1 MNPKCLENLRP
12 GQSPGRTPGKTP
24 PTTLVSVRVPN
35 HLLVLI
41 DASAGD
47 HGRKRSTEI
56 IAALSEKYEGAYSR
70 MGDTKADRLK

>member
-35 HLLVLI
+35 HLLMLI
-41 DASAGD
+41 DASAGG
-47 HGRKRSTEI
+47 HGRKRSAKI
-56 IAALSEKYEGAYSR
+56 IAALSEKYEGA
-70 MGDTKADRLK
+70 